1 MKISDNSPKCQCI
14 GFIKTFGMLGSNNQL
29 KLGCAFPRNSPG
41 ILQGFPEIAFEIWG
55 IWVHSVVSG
64 TNIKHSTDCRGTSKN
79 SIPFSWGTHFCLD
92 FASLYP

>member
-14 GFIKTFGMLGSNNQL
+14 GFILFSLNTY
-29 KLGCAFPRNSPG
+29 
-41 ILQGFPEIAFEIWG
+41 IWG